1 MVDMDLIART
11 VGNAAGLWIAAALL
25 SGITLAPADSTGQLV
40 INLLLIGLVLAI
52 LNSAIK
58 PIAKVLTF
66 PLYLLT
72 FGLFSLVVN
81 GIMLQLTSSI
91 TRAFSD
97 ASATSVPLGLEVSSF
112 GYAVIAAIII
122 SLISSL
128 ISGLLRSERE

>member
-1 MVDMDLIART
+1 MDLIART

-25 SGITLAPADSTGQLV
+25 SGITLAPADTPAQLV
-40 INLLLIGLVLAI
+40 INLVLIGLVLAI
-52 LNSAIK
+52 LNSFIK

-81 GIMLQLTSSI
+81 GIMLQLTSTI
-91 TRAFSD
+91 THALSD

-112 GYAVIAAIII
+112 GYAVVASIII

>member
-1 MVDMDLIART
+1 MDLMART

-25 SGITLAPADSTGQLV
+25 GGITLAPAATTGQLV

-52 LNSAIK
+52 LNSFIK

-91 TRAFSD
+91 TRALSN
-97 ASATSVPLGLEVSSF
+97 ASASAIPLGLEVSSF
-112 GYAVIAAIII
+112 GYAVIASIII